1 MKYLKIIFLC
11 ISSLSFSQDM
21 IYKKDGEIIKSKIK
35 EISIDEIRY
44 LAYNNLEG
52 PIYIIAKKE
61 LKKIV
66 FENGITESF
75 NLSNGYDN
83 YTLEEIKV
91 LLKENINDYG
101 FQYGFDKIKLDV
113 SFERDLLVLSVVS
126 KEGKSSNKKYYYNF
140 SKVYKFNGISKRGKG
155 KAIINIYVDKLI
167 NKSYDRWDKHKL
179 KIGIIGHDNAD
190 VIYNALKHYNKLLLD
205 EKKLLNE

>member
-1 MKYLKIIFLC
+1 
-11 ISSLSFSQDM
+11 M
-21 IYKKDGEIIKSKIK
+21 IYKNDGEIIKSKIK